1 MLKQLTR
8 GGRTQMLGEV
18 SDFPDIEDDEEV
30 KEQRNSVKKLFR
42 AFEPVS
48 EQMNKLS
55 EAEKKDYANF
65 YRAYSA
71 YQLPHALSVDGPWQP
86 EIESLGDDL
95 PPYLYPYS
103 EAYYPNGG
111 TTKPTVTINAN
122 GAFSRNSFHV
132 TGPQSI
138 NVQIGAGGGEGKDSS
153 YIYPDGKH
161 AVETSSPKTV
171 AKQVRG
177 RRGEEIRRKDE
188 REGGRGEERENGGAH
203 CDVACAAGGRTAYG
217 RWL

>member
-1 MLKQLTR
+1 MLKQLAR
-8 GGRTQMLGEV
+8 GRTQMLEEV
-18 SDFPDIEDDEEV
+18 SDFPDIEDDEEI

-71 YQLPHALSVDGPWQP
+71 YQLPHPLSVDGPWQP

-122 GAFSRNSFHV
+122 GAFSSNSFHV

-138 NVQIGAGGGEGKDSS
+138 NVQIGGGGGGEEKDSS

-171 AKQVRG
+171 AKQVVG
-177 RRGEEIRRKDE
+177 RPVVDGYEGGEEVKATCDP
-188 REGGRGEERENGGAH
+188 ENPDCGFWQ
-203 CDVACAAGGRTAYG
+203 DVYDDAYY
-217 RWL
+217 